1 MDLELPK
8 PNVTFDDDCN
18 LRVLHPELRE
28 RSTHLADECKLL
40 VSSKWKWMFSC
51 SYKSSHSQTYPPP
64 LPISLHTEVKEFQ
77 SLVASIDTEMNRLSN
92 SKERKKLNATATR
105 LKLEQN
111 SNRGGEEKE
120 LLVSKIEAKKKE
132 MEEFTSYIASL
143 EEAERSQLAEIE
155 KLEISSG

>member
-18 LRVLHPELRE
+18 LRILNPELRE

-40 VSSKWKWMFSC
+40 VSSKWKWMFNC
-51 SYKSSHSQTYPPP
+51 SYKSSHVPHLT
-64 LPISLHTEVKEFQ
+64 LPISPSTEVKEFQ
-77 SLVASIDTEMNRLSN
+77 SLVASIDTEMNRLLN

-111 SNRGGEEKE
+111 STNRDGEEKE
-120 LLVSKIEAKKKE
+120 LLVSKIEARKKE
-132 MEEFTSYIASL
+132 MEEFSSYIASL

>member
-1 MDLELPK
+1 
-8 PNVTFDDDCN
+8 
-18 LRVLHPELRE
+18 
-28 RSTHLADECKLL
+28 
-40 VSSKWKWMFSC
+40 MFNC
-51 SYKSSHSQTYPPP
+51 SYKSSHVPHLT
-64 LPISLHTEVKEFQ
+64 LPISPSTEVKEFQ

-111 SNRGGEEKE
+111 SNRGGGEEKE
-120 LLVSKIEAKKKE
+120 LLVSKIEARKKE

>member
-1 MDLELPK
+1 
-8 PNVTFDDDCN
+8 
-18 LRVLHPELRE
+18 
-28 RSTHLADECKLL
+28 
-40 VSSKWKWMFSC
+40 
-51 SYKSSHSQTYPPP
+51 
-64 LPISLHTEVKEFQ
+64 
-77 SLVASIDTEMNRLSN
+77 MNRLSN
-92 SKERKKLNATATR
+92 SKERKKLNATATK

-143 EEAERSQLAEIE
+143 EEAERSQVAEIE

>member
-1 MDLELPK
+1 M
-8 PNVTFDDDCN
+8 
-18 LRVLHPELRE
+18 
-28 RSTHLADECKLL
+28 
-40 VSSKWKWMFSC
+40 
-51 SYKSSHSQTYPPP
+51 
-64 LPISLHTEVKEFQ
+64 PISIHTEVKEFQ

-92 SKERKKLNATATR
+92 SKERKRLNATATR

-111 SNRGGEEKE
+111 SSTDGEERE
-120 LLVSKIEAKKKE
+120 LLVSKIEARKKE